1 MKNAKK
7 YIKLSIILYIVI
19 LCVALVSTLAWFTF
33 EKSATISTEDESKIV
48 AGEYLEICI
57 DDGNDNWATDIKVNN
72 VAQFPDISVTPEGK
86 AWYPISLDEG
96 EKLFVGEKGKG
107 VYNDVTNKDGY
118 FVKLPLKVR
127 ASKAI
132 DVYLHQ
138 DSFVEGLDLDKTDA
152 DGKYSK
158 DAISG
163 ASRVAFFDENGAKM
177 MWVPNE
183 NYQLFVDEDTGEIID
198 FKFNGEKE
206 SEYKYLNVI
215 DDTVTKDNE
224 YGEWDPDEVQ
234 ILEGKNS
241 LATDTA
247 NNGAAPILSFNK
259 AEEKKITLY
268 IWIEGSDRE
277 ANTIFSGGA
286 LSYSIKLTGITRKA
300 ESKINIEDVAY
311 SAGKLIYTS
320 SGAEVGDE
328 ILYSYNS
335 ETWTPYSSGNPDLAN
350 GKEVIYV
357 RAKET
362 ATENAG
368 PIKEITVK

>member
-96 EKLFVGEKGKG
+96 EKLFVGDKGKG
-107 VYNDVTNKDGY
+107 VYLDVTNKDGY

-138 DSFVEGLDLDKTDA
+138 DSFVEGLDLEKTDA
-152 DGKYSK
+152 DKKYSK

-163 ASRVAFFDENGAKM
+163 ASRVAFFDEKGAKM

-183 NYQLFVDEDTGEIID
+183 KYQLTVDDATGEIID
-198 FKFNGEKE
+198 FKFDGTKE

-215 DDTVTKDNE
+215 DDTLTKDNE
-224 YGEWDPDEVQ
+224 YGAWDPTKVQ

-247 NNGAAPILSFNK
+247 NNGSAPILSFSQ

-277 ANTIFSGGA
+277 ANTIFSGGS

-311 SAGKLIYTS
+311 SDGKLIYTA

-328 ILYSYNS
+328 ILYSYNR

>member
-57 DDGNDNWATDIKVNN
+57 DDGNDNWATDIKVDN

-96 EKLFVGEKGKG
+96 DKLFVGEKGKG
-107 VYNDVTNKDGY
+107 VYSDVTDKEGY

-138 DSFVEGLDLDKTDA
+138 DSFVEGIELKKTDA

-198 FKFNGEKE
+198 FKFDGEKE

-277 ANTIFSGGA
+277 ANTIFSGGE
-286 LSYSIKLTGITRKA
+286 LSYNIKLTGITRKA

-335 ETWTPYSSGNPDLAN
+335 ETWTPYSSGNPDLAGEN
-350 GKEVIYV
+350 EVIYV

>member
-107 VYNDVTNKDGY
+107 VYNDVTNTEGY

-183 NYQLFVDEDTGEIID
+183 KYQLTVDEATGEIID
-198 FKFNGEKE
+198 FKFDGTKE

-215 DDTVTKDNE
+215 DDTLTKDNE
-224 YGEWDPDEVQ
+224 YGVWDPTKVQ

-247 NNGAAPILSFNK
+247 NNGSAPILSFNK

-320 SGAEVGDE
+320 SGAEVGEE
-328 ILYSYNS
+328 ILYSYNC